1 MTNTDLQIAV
11 TFLKR
16 VVAHGAE
23 AEQLIQLV
31 TKMENEIEQHKRNR
45 TAVRKNR

>member
-1 MTNTDLQIAV
+1 MTVTDLQIAV
-11 TFLKR
+11 AFLKR

-31 TKMENEIEQHKRNR
+31 SKMEKEIERNKRNR
-45 TAVRKNR
+45 TTVRKD